1 MADSRPY
8 EIQLVEALRSIAHA
22 LKYGSVSGGSSSSQ
36 VSSSSASSI
45 STRLENLV
53 SALTTTNEHLK
64 KICSALVYKET
75 IGGVTTERTLGE
87 LIGLIKASSDDIK
100 KALDG
105 TTANGVAKKVEEVG
119 NKIQTGDANIVSALG
134 STNDELQ
141 GIATSVSD
149 IDGNTD
155 TIESKLSTMSGELN
169 SINAGVASIDGKI
182 ESNGT

>member
-75 IGGVTTERTLGE
+75 IGGVTTERPLSE
-87 LIGLIKASSDDIK
+87 LIASIKASSEDIK

-134 STNDELQ
+134 TTNNKLQ
-141 GIATSVSD
+141 GIARSASN
-149 IDGNTD
+149 IDGNTEAV
-155 TIESKLSTMSGELN
+155 ESKLD
-169 SINAGVASIDGKI
+169 SINAGVTSIDGKI